1 MKFIQSL
8 LLLGLFVGCVSNRVS
23 DEKLNSQSHLNELLK
38 ESYEISHRPSS
49 PEKIEAYKKNQQKL
63 KEVDWSQSAHQ
74 EELWKFVASHLDL
87 ENGVLAT
94 NVPSVVFSEN
104 NFGAWL
110 DFFNQNMET
119 CSMTLSNLDS
129 KKRCFALQSLMSS
142 GVGKLVVSLNKS
154 IEDPNFLNSI
164 SRLKDKISSVFED
177 WSLSYTS
184 QTVSLKWPYFDH
196 GFYLEMGAWLGDHRS
211 FEIAK
216 RALDSKLQK
225 ADRVQRDNFQLALL
239 VLSGFLDDSNS
250 KEVRTILNRELKNPM
265 LSKDFREFLAK
276 LLKKGGVSGKI
287 SIKSNQKQI
296 KSKPKKGKKLKT
308 MR

>member
-1 MKFIQSL
+1 M
-8 LLLGLFVGCVSNRVS
+8 SNRVS
-23 DEKLNSQSHLNELLK
+23 DEKQNSQSHLNELLK

-49 PEKIEAYKKNQQKL
+49 PEKIEVYKKNQQKL
-63 KEVDWSQSAHQ
+63 KEVDWSQSVYQ

-94 NVPSVVFSEN
+94 NVPSAVFSEN

-154 IEDPNFLNSI
+154 VEDPNLLKSI

-177 WSLSYTS
+177 WSLTYSS
-184 QTVSLKWPYFDH
+184 QIVSLKWPYFDH

-216 RALDSKLQK
+216 RALDSKFQK
-225 ADRVQRDNFQLALL
+225 TDRVQRDNFQLALL
-239 VLSGFLDDSNS
+239 VLSGFLDDSNF
-250 KEVRTILNRELKNPM
+250 KEVRTILDRELKNPV
-265 LSKDFREFLAK
+265 LSKDFKEFLAK
-276 LLKKGGVSGKI
+276 LLKKSGASGK
-287 SIKSNQKQI
+287 SSMKSNQNQI
-296 KSKPKKGKKLKT
+296 KSKQKKGKKSKT